1 MRAEERAGP
10 FVVPST
16 RKTKPMR
23 YKTGWW
29 LLLLSW
35 GLFGIAHAQPI
46 GGLGGG
52 SSSFEFEFYRPGRPT
67 MIVYIWGA
75 VGQPGIWRV
84 ERGVDLIPLLS
95 AAKVPGVGSSPQGVS
110 QQYLVRLFRDVNGER
125 REIYNERLER
135 LVGGGARP
143 YPPLQEGDILVVEM
157 RQRARFGWGTV
168 FEVTRTVAQMLTLY
182 LLIRREF

>member
-1 MRAEERAGP
+1 MR
-10 FVVPST
+10 F
-16 RKTKPMR
+16 
-23 YKTGWW
+23 KTGWW
-29 LLLLSW
+29 WLLLGWGWLS
-35 GLFGIAHAQPI
+35 LAQAQPV

-52 SSSFEFEFYRPGRPT
+52 STSFEFEFYRPGRPT

-84 ERGVDLIPLLS
+84 ERDVDLIPLLS
-95 AAKVPGVGSSPQGVS
+95 AAKVPGVGSSPQGIS
-110 QQYLVRLFRDVNGER
+110 QQYRVRIFRNVNGER
-125 REIYNERLER
+125 REIYEERLER

-143 YPPLQEGDILVVEM
+143 YPGLQEGDIIVVEV
-157 RQRARFGWGTV
+157 RQRARFGWRTV

>member
-1 MRAEERAGP
+1 
-10 FVVPST
+10 
-16 RKTKPMR
+16 
-23 YKTGWW
+23 
-29 LLLLSW
+29 LLLGW
-35 GLFGIAHAQPI
+35 GLLGGVQAQPI

-95 AAKVPGVGSSPQGVS
+95 AARVPGVGTSPQGVR
-110 QQYLVRLFRDVNGER
+110 QHYLVRIFRDTGGGR
-125 REIYNERLER
+125 REIYQERLEK
-135 LVGGGARP
+135 LVRGGARP

-157 RQRARFGWGTV
+157 RQRTRFGWRTA
-168 FEVTRTVAQMLTLY
+168 FEITRTIAQMLTLY

>member
-1 MRAEERAGP
+1 
-10 FVVPST
+10 
-16 RKTKPMR
+16 MR
-23 YKTGWW
+23 YKTKWGLF
-29 LLLLSW
+29 LLGW
-35 GLFGIAHAQPI
+35 GLFGTVYGQPV
-46 GGLGGG
+46 GGLEGG

-95 AAKVPGVGSSPQGVS
+95 AAKVPGVGTNPQGVS
-110 QQYLVRLFRDVNGER
+110 QQYLVRIFRDMGGKR
-125 REIYNERLER
+125 QEIYRERLER
-135 LVGGGARP
+135 LVGGGAHS

-157 RQRARFGWGTV
+157 RQRARFGWGIA
-168 FEVTRTVAQMLTLY
+168 FEITRTLAQMLTLY

>member
-1 MRAEERAGP
+1 M
-10 FVVPST
+10 
-16 RKTKPMR
+16 
-23 YKTGWW
+23 
-29 LLLLSW
+29 LLGW
-35 GLFGIAHAQPI
+35 GLLGGVQAQPI

-95 AAKVPGVGSSPQGVS
+95 AARVPGVGTSPQGVR
-110 QQYLVRLFRDVNGER
+110 QHYLVRIFRDTGGGR
-125 REIYNERLER
+125 REIYQERLEK
-135 LVGGGARP
+135 LVRGGARP

-157 RQRARFGWGTV
+157 RQRTRFGWRTA
-168 FEVTRTVAQMLTLY
+168 FEITRTIAQMLTLY